1 LDHPSEEV
9 VAAAIEAA
17 VEVGDPASVPKLAR
31 LEQDGRLVELDDEED
46 DVEGTV
52 TIGELAKEARLMLET
67 LGPEEQA

>member
-1 LDHPSEEV
+1 
-9 VAAAIEAA
+9 
-17 VEVGDPASVPKLAR
+17 VGDPASVAKLTR

-67 LGPEEQA
+67 LGPEEHP